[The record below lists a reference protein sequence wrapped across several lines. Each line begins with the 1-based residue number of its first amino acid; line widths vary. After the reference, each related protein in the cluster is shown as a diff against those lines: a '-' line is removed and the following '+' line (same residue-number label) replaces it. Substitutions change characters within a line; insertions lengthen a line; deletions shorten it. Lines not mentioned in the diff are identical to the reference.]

1 MGFAAITNWLRCQ
14 RPAAATASGW
24 IAFQLGVLLLASSL
38 LLAVPPLFWALLQ
51 GSRCHRRP
59 WWSDKLN
66 RVFALI
72 AGLMLLSAPWAHSG
86 WLSWVGL
93 GNWLPFFW
101 GFWGFQPYMATAT
114 ARRRVALLF
123 IASTMPVLITG
134 IGQLLFGWSGPWQAL
149 GGLLI
154 WHMAPGG
161 MPLGR
166 LSGLFD
172 YANITAAWLSFS
184 WPLLLAAALESWR
197 RFPWLLLLVV
207 SHVGCLYLTD
217 SRNGWGAAVLAVP
230 LLLGP
235 GRWLWLMPL
244 LLLLLLPVLFAVL
257 PGVPELLQNGC
268 RFLVPE
274 AIWVRLSDIAFSDRP
289 MASTRLGQWQV
300 AAGLVAERP
309 WLGWGAAAFSLIY
322 PIRAGVWHGHPH
334 NLPLD
339 LAISHGMP
347 AAFLLIA
354 VVLWLLLRA
363 TCLGIN
369 QAGLFERAWWA
380 AVLILVLLHATD
392 LPLYDGRVNVAGW
405 LLLAGLRAACW
416 PQGFKQQQPLVLL
429 DDV

>member
-14 RPAAATASGW
+14 RPAAATAPGW

-86 WLSWVGL
+86 WLAWVGL

-101 GFWGFQPYMATAT
+101 GFWGFQPYMATAA

-172 YANITAAWLSFS
+172 YANITSAWLSFS

-347 AAFLLIA
+347 AALLMIA

>member
-1 MGFAAITNWLRCQ
+1 
-14 RPAAATASGW
+14 
-24 IAFQLGVLLLASSL
+24 LGVLLLASSL

-86 WLSWVGL
+86 WLAWVGL

-101 GFWGFQPYMATAT
+101 GFWGFQPYMATAA

-172 YANITAAWLSFS
+172 YANITSAWLSFS

-322 PIRAGVWHGHPH
+322 PMRAGVWHGHPH